1 MVCEQLYVLL
11 VDMDIEDPVDFVVK
25 QLATG
30 TLEDMRKLFYET
42 DAVSYS
48 GPGRV
53 KEANARIV
61 KLDRWQEI
69 QKKHG
74 FVAEDK

>member
-53 KEANARIV
+53 
-61 KLDRWQEI
+61 
-69 QKKHG
+69 
-74 FVAEDK
+74 